1 MWHME
6 KNSWID
12 GLLEYLKATKKISEL
27 EADILSTIKTYKKD
41 PFDRAEAE
49 YIIAKNNYKYIN
61 LCATI
66 SFRLGSNSKPFNCL
80 STEDIKHTLYL
91 QIETMGLMAHI
102 DLEFFRRTV

>member
-1 MWHME
+1 ME

-66 SFRLGSNSKPFNCL
+66 SFRLGSNSKPF
-80 STEDIKHTLYL
+80 KYRGYKAYTLLTNRNNGVDGTYR
-91 QIETMGLMAHI
+91 
-102 DLEFFRRTV
+102 FRVL